1 MIIGYN
7 LLREDH
13 RFKGV
18 EKDNLLA
25 VETLVRAGCER
36 IYVDFSLKQEK
47 RQLIKVLSL
56 LKTNDTLIVPRSKI
70 LGESKSSFLQRIEIL
85 QQKGVHLQS
94 LEENYLFPSSFSLLD
109 WLNLSLKLFPDED
122 LGENFQPI
130 SLPKKNDKI
139 GRHPLPREQQEL
151 IRLLRLVRIGQKK
164 INVTKICKLAGICR
178 PTFYNLFPAH
188 KKSA

>member
-18 EKDNLLA
+18 ERDNLLA

-36 IYVDFSLKQEK
+36 IYLDFSRKQEK

-56 LKTNDTLIVPRSKI
+56 LEANDTLIVPRSKI

-109 WLNLSLKLFPDED
+109 WLNLSLKLFPDE
-122 LGENFQPI
+122 EFSSNSQPV
-130 SLPKKNDKI
+130 SLPKKNDKT
-139 GRHPLPREQQEL
+139 GRHPLPKEQQEL

-178 PTFYNLFPAH
+178 PTFYNLFPAN